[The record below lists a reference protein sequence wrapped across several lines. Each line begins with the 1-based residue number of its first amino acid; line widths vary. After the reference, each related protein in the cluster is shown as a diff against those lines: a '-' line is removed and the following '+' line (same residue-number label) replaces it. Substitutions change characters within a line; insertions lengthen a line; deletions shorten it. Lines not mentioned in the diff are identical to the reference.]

1 VLNFGLCYRVVYIGS
16 KVCEREE
23 EKKVKLLKKK
33 KEVVSRC
40 YARASG
46 CREKKVQK
54 KEKEANDA
62 T

>member
-1 VLNFGLCYRVVYIGS
+1 V
-16 KVCEREE
+16 KEK
-23 EKKVKLLKKK
+23 KKVKLLK

-40 YARASG
+40 YARASE